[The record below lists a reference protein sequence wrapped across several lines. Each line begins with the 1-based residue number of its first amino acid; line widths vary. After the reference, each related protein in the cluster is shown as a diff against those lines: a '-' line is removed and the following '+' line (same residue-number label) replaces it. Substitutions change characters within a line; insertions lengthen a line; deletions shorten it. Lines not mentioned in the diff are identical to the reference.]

1 MAALL
6 ARKGYTANPDAFSHK
21 QGYFNLFNGPGK
33 FHVENVMDNWGAPL
47 DIIEPGAAY
56 KLYPCC
62 YSTHAAVEAALNL
75 VREHGPF
82 KADEIERVNSYTH
95 AQRLPHTD
103 RPQPKTA
110 LEAKFSVQY
119 CVARALLDGHV
130 LMRDFDPQSFGQPA
144 MQNLLARVQATPHL
158 DGQFDPGQTAAAEVK
173 ITFKSGKSVS
183 SRVMAPLGKTSA
195 NPIPPAQLKT
205 KFEDCAA
212 SVLPVAQVKKV
223 AQALDQFAAVKS
235 VREFMRLLEVPAAGA
250 KDVAQRRVA

>member
-1 MAALL
+1 MCSSDL
-6 ARKGYTANPDAFSHK
+6 
-21 QGYFNLFNGPGK
+21 YFKLFNGAGK
-33 FHVENVMDNWGAPL
+33 FHREKVLENWASPM

-82 KADEIERVNSYTH
+82 KAEDIERVNSYTH

-119 CVARALLDGHV
+119 CVARAVLDGHV

-144 MQNLLARVQATPHL
+144 LQSLLARVVATPHVA
-158 DGQFDPGQTAAAEVK
+158 GQFEPDQTAAAEVK
-173 ITFKSGKSVS
+173 ITFKNGKSVS
-183 SRVMAPLGKTSA
+183 SRVLAPLGKTSA
-195 NPIPPAQLKT
+195 NPIPPELLKA

-212 SVLPVAQVKKV
+212 SVLPLARVK
-223 AQALDQFAAVKS
+223 ALSQALDQFAAVKS
-235 VREFMRLLEVPAAGA
+235 VREFMRLLEVPATEA
-250 KDVAQRRVA
+250 VQRRVA